1 MDNYQKLL
9 NNLGGKPAPED
20 LYQAV
25 LLRVAT
31 EQRRSVRR
39 RFAMAV
45 GSLVASVSAGVAAV
59 LVLANSLT
67 ASGFWK
73 FISLVFSDGATVMT
87 YWREFSLS
95 ILESFSVP
103 EMLATLAC
111 VFAVMVSLKF
121 LLKNKNAF
129 SNNLQLKYA

>member
-129 SNNLQLKYA
+129 SNNLQLQYA